1 MDSFK
6 TTFISLDFDGGQHIY
21 RNDDIPGA
29 NLPALVAPSGI
40 SSGRRERLAHRLNR
54 ECADKGVCFTAGC
67 ANAASTIHI
76 GRTNAFDAFGRFL
89 GLAEGIGHGD
99 AFVLLDDTASD
110 AELLSVIRHEAGHL
124 LGTLDH
130 GGEGLAR
137 YAWEHVYDETVTY
150 IYSPFVER
158 QSYLQRQ
165 TTTTV
170 HYQYVTAPSD
180 VDDITV
186 SYHEDGTEVDHH
198 YSVYG
203 RYWNNESNSY
213 EWEEHTTQYIEET
226 RTIEAYKEASGIH
239 AKNISVSGGNV
250 SGCIVDEDMSVSG
263 SNDYSRFHMEYVHW
277 QGAEGNYSGLMVPDR
292 TTIRESDYKH
302 HQGIAI
308 DCKIAGELSVFGN
321 GVAQQCEAVNISVS
335 GGREQSGYDFD
346 SDHRKEDEH
355 EYAFFRGQV
364 KNCTVNGGL
373 LAVDFG
379 GDATDVLVKGSGNA
393 VVGISLSINATA
405 VGDTP
410 YFSDE
415 EKAEFAEQVAI
426 HGYGFA
432 DNLTVESGKV
442 EVNYGGELHNAKI
455 GGFLQAS
462 EGAKLSGI
470 ITLLLL
476 SV

>member
-213 EWEEHTTQYIEET
+213 EWV
-226 RTIEAYKEASGIH
+226 KIH
-239 AKNISVSGGNV
+239 V
-250 SGCIVDEDMSVSG
+250 
-263 SNDYSRFHMEYVHW
+263 
-277 QGAEGNYSGLMVPDR
+277 
-292 TTIRESDYKH
+292 
-302 HQGIAI
+302 
-308 DCKIAGELSVFGN
+308 
-321 GVAQQCEAVNISVS
+321 
-335 GGREQSGYDFD
+335 
-346 SDHRKEDEH
+346 
-355 EYAFFRGQV
+355 
-364 KNCTVNGGL
+364 
-373 LAVDFG
+373 
-379 GDATDVLVKGSGNA
+379 
-393 VVGISLSINATA
+393 
-405 VGDTP
+405 
-410 YFSDE
+410 
-415 EKAEFAEQVAI
+415 
-426 HGYGFA
+426 
-432 DNLTVESGKV
+432 
-442 EVNYGGELHNAKI
+442 
-455 GGFLQAS
+455 
-462 EGAKLSGI
+462 
-470 ITLLLL
+470 
-476 SV
+476 